1 MGKGGGQPTTTKQE
15 ITQTNL
21 PEYVRPYF
29 ERLLQRTE
37 SESKREYEP
46 YGGQRIADPSAD
58 LLSSEQMVRDIAGRG
73 LPGLDKAFSA
83 LDTGS
88 GLIGQGVGKY
98 GLGERLV
105 GEGSEVARGTLGD
118 LGKATARTEQAFG
131 FDPYQ
136 FADARQFTG
145 EERDRYMSPYL
156 EGVLD
161 VQKRRAREDFLKSMP
176 QQAATAIGAGAFGG
190 SREGVQRAEAQSDLL
205 DRLSDIEATG
215 RQQAFDRASQLFE
228 ADRRAEMGLDQTRA
242 GERREAERLGLGAAQ
257 QLAGMGQTRL
267 GVGQALGGFGGQLAG
282 FGQGIAGL
290 GGQFGQLGG
299 QYANLAAK
307 ARAGDVEAAR
317 MLEQI
322 GKAGMA
328 RDQAGL
334 DLAYDDFK
342 RQQAFP
348 QEKLGLLSSVLR
360 GIPVQPS
367 TMTRQMTPFDPFG
380 RAIGLGLTALGGSGY
395 FGGAR

>member
-145 EERDRYMSPYL
+145 E